1 MARIVQSSAEMELIK
16 MLKLLL
22 ALTSILLLT
31 TSYGMAQFFEEG
43 NFVRDVRNNVIWY
56 RCTVGKVWDYDTNT
70 CTGET
75 VRLNQEELLIAIRQA
90 EQQLGGNWRLPT
102 RNELETLIC
111 DACDPPKIREKYF
124 PNIEREAYWTGTKN
138 RFHSKMYWS
147 VNFMT
152 GNSYSRFFEYQQL
165 PALLVQDR

>member
-1 MARIVQSSAEMELIK
+1 
-16 MLKLLL
+16 MLKLLVAL
-22 ALTSILLLT
+22 AAISLLSPSTS
-31 TSYGMAQFFEEG
+31 SAQFFEEG

-56 RCTVGKVWDYDTNT
+56 RCTLGKVWDYNTDT

-75 VRLNQEELLIAIRQA
+75 VRLNQEELLIAIKQA
-90 EQQLGGNWRLPT
+90 EQQLGGSWRLPT
-102 RNELETLIC
+102 RNELETLVC
-111 DACDPPKIREKYF
+111 DKCDPPKIREKY
-124 PNIEREAYWTGTKN
+124 IEREAYWTGTKN
-138 RFHSKMYWS
+138 RFHSKMFWS